1 MADFRETLEVSKN
14 STCFLSFS
22 FCKTK
27 EDLAVDYDE
36 DTLPNPPMEI
46 EFAQDATLGEVA
58 DLIERFSR
66 NADECAFRMQQ
77 LLDTGKTRMTDE
89 Y

>member
-22 FCKTK
+22 YCKTK

-46 EFAQDATLGEVA
+46 EFAQDATIGEVA
-58 DLIERFSR
+58 DLIDSLSD
-66 NADECAFRMQQ
+66 NVDEASFRIQQ
-77 LLDTGKTRMTDE
+77 LLDTGKTRMVKE

>member
-1 MADFRETLEVSKN
+1 MADFREVLEVRKN

-27 EDLAVDYDE
+27 EDLALVDD
-36 DTLPNPPMEI
+36 DQLPNPPLEI
-46 EFAQDATLGEVA
+46 EFADDATIGEVS
-58 DLIERFSR
+58 DLIDGLSDT
-66 NADECAFRMQQ
+66 NDEATMRIQQ
-77 LLDTGKTRMTDE
+77 LLDTGKTIMIKE

>member
-1 MADFRETLEVSKN
+1 MADFREVLEVKKN

-27 EDLAVDYDE
+27 EDLE
-36 DTLPNPPMEI
+36 TEEGMLPNPPMEI
-46 EFAQDATLGEVA
+46 DWDDCATIGEVS
-58 DLIERFSR
+58 DLIDGLSDTS
-66 NADECAFRMQQ
+66 DEASVRIRQ
-77 LLDTGKTRMTDE
+77 LLDTGRTRMVKE

>member
-27 EDLAVDYDE
+27 EDLAVVDD
-36 DTLPNPPMEI
+36 DQLPNPPMEI
-46 EFAQDATLGEVA
+46 EFADDATIGEVA
-58 DLIERFSR
+58 DLIDSLSDTSNEASVRIR
-66 NADECAFRMQQ
+66 Q
-77 LLDTGKTRMTDE
+77 LLDTGKTTMIKE

>member
-1 MADFRETLEVSKN
+1 MADFREVLEVSKN

-27 EDLAVDYDE
+27 EDLATE
-36 DTLPNPPMEI
+36 EGMLPNPPMEI
-46 EFAQDATLGEVA
+46 DWNDCATIGEVS
-58 DLIERFSR
+58 DLIDKLSD
-66 NADECAFRMQQ
+66 NADEASFRIQQ
-77 LLDTGKTRMTDE
+77 LLDTGKTTMIKE

>member
-22 FCKTK
+22 FCRTK
-27 EDLAVDYDE
+27 EDLAVIDD
-36 DTLPNPPMEI
+36 DQLPNPPMEI
-46 EFAQDATLGEVA
+46 EFDDCATLGEVV
-58 DLIERFSR
+58 DLIDSLSDS
-66 NADECAFRMQQ
+66 ADEASFRMEQ
-77 LLDTGKTRMTDE
+77 LLDTGKTTMIKE

>member
-27 EDLAVDYDE
+27 EDLATE
-36 DTLPNPPMEI
+36 EGMLPNPPMEI
-46 EFAQDATLGEVA
+46 DWDDCATIGEVS
-58 DLIERFSR
+58 DLIDSLSDTS
-66 NADECAFRMQQ
+66 DEASVRIRQ
-77 LLDTGKTRMTDE
+77 LLDTGRIRMVKE

>member
-27 EDLAVDYDE
+27 EDLALVDD
-36 DTLPNPPMEI
+36 DQLPNPPMEI
-46 EFAQDATLGEVA
+46 EFADDATIGEVA
-58 DLIERFSR
+58 DLIDGLSDTS
-66 NADECAFRMQQ
+66 DEASVRIRQ
-77 LLDTGKTRMTDE
+77 LLDTGKTTMIKE

>member
-22 FCKTK
+22 FCRTK
-27 EDLAVDYDE
+27 EDLAVVDD
-36 DTLPNPPMEI
+36 DQLLNPPMEI
-46 EFAQDATLGEVA
+46 EFADDATIGEVS
-58 DLIERFSR
+58 DLIDSLSDS
-66 NADECAFRMQQ
+66 ADETSFRMEQ
-77 LLDTGKTRMTDE
+77 LLDTGKTTMIKE

>member
-1 MADFRETLEVSKN
+1 MADFREVLEVRKN

-27 EDLAVDYDE
+27 EDLAVE
-36 DTLPNPPMEI
+36 EGMLPNPPMEI
-46 EFAQDATLGEVA
+46 DWDDYATIGEVS
-58 DLIERFSR
+58 DLIDSLSDS
-66 NADECAFRMQQ
+66 ADESTMRIQQ
-77 LLDTGKTRMTDE
+77 LLDTGKTTMIKE

>member
-1 MADFRETLEVSKN
+1 MADFREILEVSKN

-27 EDLAVDYDE
+27 EDLAVVDD
-36 DTLPNPPMEI
+36 DQLDNPPMEI
-46 EFAQDATLGEVA
+46 EFADDATIDEVA
-58 DLIERFSR
+58 DLIDSLSDS
-66 NADECAFRMQQ
+66 ADETSFKIQQ
-77 LLDTGKTRMTDE
+77 LLDTGKTTMIKE

>member
-27 EDLAVDYDE
+27 EDLALIDE
-36 DTLPNPPMEI
+36 DELPNPPVEV
-46 EFAQDATLGEVA
+46 EFADDATLGEVA
-58 DLIERFSR
+58 DLIERFSK
-66 NADECAFRMQQ
+66 NEQQ
-77 LLDTGKTRMTDE
+77 CFAALQTLQNNGKVTLTDE

>member
-14 STCFLSFS
+14 STCFLSYS

-27 EDLAVDYDE
+27 EDLAVE
-36 DTLPNPPMEI
+36 EGMLPNPPMEI
-46 EFAQDATLGEVA
+46 DWDDNATIGEVS
-58 DLIERFSR
+58 DLIDSLSDS
-66 NADECAFRMQQ
+66 ADESTMRIQQ
-77 LLDTGKTRMTDE
+77 LLDTGKTTMIKE